1 MSETPE
7 IHTRVIATD
16 DKPTGI
22 GEIVLPLVAP
32 AVSNAVLA
40 LTGKRLRHMPFTPDR
55 VKSALA

>member
-1 MSETPE
+1 
-7 IHTRVIATD
+7 VTD

-40 LTGKRLRHMPFTPDR
+40 LTGKRLHHLPMTPDR
-55 VKSALA
+55 VKAALA